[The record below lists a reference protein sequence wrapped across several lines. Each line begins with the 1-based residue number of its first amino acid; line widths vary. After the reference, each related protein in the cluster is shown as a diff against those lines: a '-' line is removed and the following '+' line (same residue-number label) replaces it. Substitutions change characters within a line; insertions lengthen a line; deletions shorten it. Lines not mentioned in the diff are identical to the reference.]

1 MSVKLIS
8 HSTAPED
15 TGLDNVQELIAYCA
29 KVSNPNNQINKETS
43 ERLIKY
49 LINFALVSLLI

>member
-8 HSTAPED
+8 HSTAPEEV
-15 TGLDNVQELIAYCA
+15 GLDNVQELIAYCA

-43 ERLIKY
+43 ER
-49 LINFALVSLLI
+49 